1 MARLA
6 IQGHP
11 TRNQEIIGI
20 FEMLGAY
27 NKFQFDA
34 ALSDFIYYINDN
46 FIVESITI
54 KKAVSFFTL
63 EQFLQN
69 FPFRI
74 GDKVIPN
81 SQPFATGTIT
91 GMDWYPSLNTVR
103 YTVDIS
109 GIVYKDYMVEHLK
122 PYTEAE
128 PPQPAI
134 GHASSTHTLVKE
146 ALIARFM
153 QMPKEDLAGALA
165 DITMSNALF
174 KSAMSSLNTQDLC
187 TLDAKV
193 YINGQKIDTTF
204 LDNTQTEQ

>member
-1 MARLA
+1 MAKLA

-11 TRNQEIIGI
+11 TRGQEILGI

-27 NKFQFDA
+27 NKFRDDA
-34 ALSDFIYYINDN
+34 ALPNFIYYINDD
-46 FIVESITI
+46 FEVDSISI
-54 KKAVSFFTL
+54 KNAVSFFTL

-91 GMDWYPSLNTVR
+91 GMDWCPSSNTVR

-109 GIVYKDYMVEHLK
+109 GIVYKDYPVEYLK
-122 PYTEAE
+122 PYTAPE
-128 PPQPAI
+128 PPQPAS
-134 GHASSTHTLVKE
+134 GHARGEHALVKE

-153 QMPKEDLAGALA
+153 QMPKEDLAAALA

-174 KSAMSSLNTQDLC
+174 KSAMSSLNTQELC
-187 TLDAKV
+187 PLDAKV
-193 YINGQKIDTTF
+193 YINEQKIDTTF
-204 LDNTQTEQ
+204 LDKTLNK

>member
-6 IQGHP
+6 IQGNP
-11 TRNQEIIGI
+11 ARNDEILGI
-20 FEMLGAY
+20 FEMLGAHNAY
-27 NKFQFDA
+27 QFDA
-34 ALSDFIYYINDN
+34 TLSNYIYYINDDY
-46 FIVESITI
+46 IVKSTHIRN
-54 KKAVSFFTL
+54 AVCFFTL

-69 FPFRI
+69 FPFRM

-91 GMDWYPSLNTVR
+91 GMDWCPSSDTVR

-109 GIVYKDYMVEHLK
+109 GIVYKDYPVEYLK
-122 PYTEAE
+122 PYTATE

-134 GHASSTHTLVKE
+134 DHARREHALVKE

-153 QMPKEDLAGALA
+153 QMPKEDLAAALA
-165 DITMSNALF
+165 DITVSNALF
-174 KSAMSSLNTQDLC
+174 KSAMNSLNTQDLC

-193 YINGQKIDTTF
+193 YINEQKIDTTF
-204 LDNTQTEQ
+204 LNEGVNR

>member
-11 TRNQEIIGI
+11 TRCQEILGI

-27 NKFQFDA
+27 NKFRFEA
-34 ALSDFIYYINDN
+34 AFSNYIYYINDD

-63 EQFLQN
+63 EQFLQK

-74 GDKVIPN
+74 GDKVILN
-81 SQPFATGTIT
+81 SQSFATGTIT

-109 GIVYKDYMVEHLK
+109 GIVYKDCPVEHLK
-122 PYTEAE
+122 PYKEAE
-128 PPQPAI
+128 PPQPASN
-134 GHASSTHTLVKE
+134 HALVKE

-153 QMPKEDLAGALA
+153 QMPKEDLAAALA
-165 DITMSNALF
+165 DITVSNALF

-204 LDNTQTEQ
+204 LDNTQKANNQ